1 MKFVFTFSP
10 LNTQQEEIL
19 WREQVNFRCE
29 DDQHD
34 LLHFYS
40 ANSLKQ
46 QSVGIAHGHIII
58 DSEPTSL

>member
-1 MKFVFTFSP
+1 LL
-10 LNTQQEEIL
+10 LNIKWEIL